1 MDGVMDDIRF
11 NARLE
16 EEQHDAFLQS
26 VTVMHSEHADAIDS
40 ANREMNQLWG
50 RFRTTLLVF
59 VACLLLTTAVHDRGG
74 RQLAVHA
81 NNHTTVAFAHAD
93 RVTGNSTHHLGLRD
107 PTDSGH
113 HRHVAGMWER
123 IVHFL
128 FLVMLLRLAALRQ
141 RQMQYERALVD
152 DDPFGIHGTNPF
164 LGLGTIR
171 RHWQPAGYHHLA
183 AELDAAADD
192 DHSRHIWWHRPAH
205 TRRHYH
211 DEFV

>member
-107 PTDSGH
+107 PTDSRASSSRR
-113 HRHVAGMWER
+113 RHVGAN
-123 IVHFL
+123 
-128 FLVMLLRLAALRQ
+128 
-141 RQMQYERALVD
+141 RALPLPGHAV
-152 DDPFGIHGTNPF
+152 
-164 LGLGTIR
+164 
-171 RHWQPAGYHHLA
+171 A
-183 AELDAAADD
+183 ASRASAAADA
-192 DHSRHIWWHRPAH
+192 I
-205 TRRHYH
+205 
-211 DEFV
+211 